1 MTEIAANPGGRI
13 GISLGQIGSF
23 TDGLGEFSLQL
34 GRRITAAAP
43 QWREQFGIAFDLHLR
58 RQHFG
63 LFGAGVGYLEISRWQ
78 RLVHRQPQPY
88 RLWHSLHQV
97 NKTKPPLGSP
107 VRVLTVHDLNPLHVA
122 NAAWERWRAL
132 QRAKGLATRTDQM
145 VAISQHTADD
155 VVQQLGWRGPMA
167 VIHNGATDLSA
178 ALQEPL
184 PGRDPARPF
193 LFHLSRMSA
202 SKNPQAILGLAAAW
216 PEMDFV
222 FCGPASEEAK
232 ALRAEVRLPNVSF
245 HLTIS
250 DAQKA
255 WAYAHC
261 AGFLFP
267 SLTEGF
273 GLPPVEAMYFGKPVF
288 LARRTCL
295 PEIGGDA
302 AHYFDA
308 FDAPS
313 MKVVVQA
320 GLAQGAEPARI
331 AAVKARAA
339 HFSWDRCAAQY
350 LALYRSL
357 LGLPG

>member
-1 MTEIAANPGGRI
+1 MADTRRARI
-13 GISLGQIGSF
+13 GISLGNIGSF
-23 TDGLGEFSLQL
+23 ADGLGEFSLQL
-34 GRRITAAAP
+34 GRRIAAAAP
-43 QWREQFGIAFDLHLR
+43 HWREQFGISFDFHLR
-58 RQHFG
+58 RQHIG
-63 LFGAGVGYLEISRWQ
+63 LFGSDVSYLEISRWQ

-88 RLWHSLHQV
+88 ALWHSLHQV
-97 NKTKPPLGSP
+97 NKTKPPVGCP

-122 NAAWERWRAL
+122 NSAWERWRAL
-132 QRAKGLATRTDQM
+132 QRARGLAARTDQM

-155 VVQQLGWRGPMA
+155 VAQQLGWRGPMA

-178 ALQEPL
+178 APQEAL

-193 LFHLSRMSA
+193 LFHLSRMSP

-232 ALRAEVRLPNVSF
+232 ALRGEVRLPNVSF

-250 DAQKA
+250 NAQKA

-295 PEIGGDA
+295 PEIGGAAAYYFDTFDA
-302 AHYFDA
+302 A
-308 FDAPS
+308 S
-313 MKVVVQA
+313 MKAIVQA
-320 GLAQGAEPARI
+320 GLVQGAQPARV
-331 AAVKARAA
+331 AEVKARAA
-339 HFSWDRCAAQY
+339 HFDWDRCAAQY

-357 LGLPG
+357 LKLPAAG

>member
-1 MTEIAANPGGRI
+1 MAEAAPGRI
-13 GISLGQIGSF
+13 GISLGQIGSLH
-23 TDGLGEFSLQL
+23 DGLGEFSSQL
-34 GRRITAAAP
+34 GRRIAAAAP
-43 QWREQFGIAFDLHLR
+43 AWQAEHGIHFDFHLR

-63 LFGAGVGYLEISRWQ
+63 LFGPGVGYLEVSRWQ
-78 RLVHRQPQPY
+78 RLLHRQPQPY
-88 RLWHSLHQV
+88 RLWHALHQV
-97 NKTKPPLGSP
+97 NKTKPPLGCP
-107 VRVLTVHDLNPLHVA
+107 VRVLTVHDLNPLHLGGS
-122 NAAWERWRAL
+122 AWARWRAL
-132 QRAKGLATRTDQM
+132 RRAQALAARTDQM
-145 VAISQHTADD
+145 VAISRHTGDD
-155 VVQQLGWRGPMA
+155 VVQQLRWRGPLE

-178 ALQEPL
+178 AEREPL

-193 LFHLSRMSA
+193 LFHLSRMSP
-202 SKNPQAILGLAAAW
+202 SKNPQAILGLAAIW

-232 ALRAEVRLPNVSF
+232 ALRAQVRLPNVSF

-288 LARRTCL
+288 LARRSCL

-302 AHYFDA
+302 AYYFDS
-308 FDAPS
+308 FDAAT
-313 MKVVVQA
+313 MKQVVLA
-320 GLAQGAEPARI
+320 GLAAGAEPARV

-339 HFSWDRCAAQY
+339 HFDWDRCAAQY
-350 LALYRSL
+350 LALYRRL
-357 LGLPG
+357 LGIATG

>member
-1 MTEIAANPGGRI
+1 MVEEAPGRI
-13 GISLGQIGSF
+13 GISLGNIGSLH
-23 TDGLGEFSLQL
+23 DGLGEFSSQL
-34 GRRITAAAP
+34 GRRIAAAAP
-43 QWREQFGIAFDLHLR
+43 LWRAEHGIAFDFHLR

-63 LFGAGVGYLEISRWQ
+63 LFGPGVGYLEVSRWQ
-78 RLVHRQPQPY
+78 RLLHRQPLPY

-97 NKTKPPLGSP
+97 NKTRPPLGCP
-107 VRVLTVHDLNPLHVA
+107 VRVLTIHDLNHLHMA
-122 NAAWERWRAL
+122 GTWARWRAL
-132 QRAKGLATRTDQM
+132 RRARALATRTDQM
-145 VAISQHTADD
+145 VAISRHTGDD
-155 VVQQLGWRGPMA
+155 VVRHLHWNGPLE

-178 ALQEPL
+178 APREAL
-184 PGRDPARPF
+184 PGRDPSRPF
-193 LFHLSRMSA
+193 LFHLSRMSP
-202 SKNPQAILGLAAAW
+202 SKNPQAILGLAALW

-232 ALRAEVRLPNVSF
+232 ALRAQVKLPNVSF

-261 AGFLFP
+261 SGFLFP

-302 AHYFDA
+302 AIYFDN
-308 FDAPS
+308 FDAAT
-313 MKVVVQA
+313 MKQVVMA
-320 GLAQGAEPARI
+320 GLAEGAAPARV

-339 HFSWDRCAAQY
+339 HFNWNRCTAEY
-350 LALYRSL
+350 LGLYARL
-357 LGLPG
+357 LGLPAR

>member
-1 MTEIAANPGGRI
+1 MAEPAGRI

-34 GRRITAAAP
+34 GRRIAAAAP
-43 QWREQFGIAFDLHLR
+43 QWRSEHGLAIDFHLR
-58 RQHFG
+58 RQHIG
-63 LFGAGVGYLEISRWQ
+63 LFGDGVGYLEVSRWQ
-78 RLVHRQPQPY
+78 RLHHHQPRPY

-97 NKTKPPLGSP
+97 NKTKPPAGCP
-107 VRVLTVHDLNPLHVA
+107 VRVLTVHDLNALHMPGPP
-122 NAAWERWRAL
+122 WTRWRAL
-132 QRAKGLATRTDQM
+132 QRARGLAARTDQM
-145 VAISQHTADD
+145 VAISRHTADD
-155 VVQQLGWRGPMA
+155 VQQQLGWRGPMA

-178 ALQEPL
+178 APQEPL

-193 LFHLSRMSA
+193 LFHLSRMSP

-250 DAQKA
+250 NAQKA

-261 AGFLFP
+261 TGFLFP

-302 AHYFDA
+302 AFYFDDFESA
-308 FDAPS
+308 A
-313 MKVVVQA
+313 MKAVVQA
-320 GLAQGAEPARI
+320 GLAQGTAPARV

-339 HFSWDRCAAQY
+339 HFDWDRCAAEYQ
-350 LALYRSL
+350 ALYRGL
-357 LGLPG
+357 LGLPAR